1 MGARGHDMRFEL
13 NAVNS
18 PASPAFTEGYGS
30 VHFSTK
36 K

>member
-1 MGARGHDMRFEL
+1 MGARGHDVLFEL
-13 NAVNS
+13 SAVNS
-18 PASPAFTEGYGS
+18 PETPAFTEGYGS